1 MPEPIYTGAA
11 LLTAL
16 TAYADTLEAEAS
28 QSFLDA
34 VVEFTNEGDLPEIMA
49 ELQQGRI
56 TIEDLPERIQ
66 LLEMNT
72 SEIQTVV
79 GKAVRGGGTI
89 TAKAAQLETAWD
101 VTQPSV
107 IEAALDYGAESI
119 TEINKTTQ
127 KTIAQL
133 ISNAIDTGMGR
144 DELVDKIKQN
154 VGLLPQHVTAADRY
168 EQMLIDQGTSKR
180 EVKRLVKEYAE
191 RMLDYRANMIARTE
205 VAQAMNIGQMQFWDQ
220 MQGRGLLPPNAQR
233 IWMTADDERVCV
245 ICGPMDQV
253 VAPLNGMWMTD
264 NGAVSHPT
272 QVHPQCR
279 CAMGLVFEP
288 LAKGIPQILNKFNPY
303 HDKLGRFTTAGGAFS
318 ISGNIPASMVGTG
331 SHLAAL
337 ASANGGF
344 TFNTKRGEFRQSGFA
359 VSPY

>member
-127 KTIAQL
+127 KTI
-133 ISNAIDTGMGR
+133 
-144 DELVDKIKQN
+144 
-154 VGLLPQHVTAADRY
+154 
-168 EQMLIDQGTSKR
+168 
-180 EVKRLVKEYAE
+180 
-191 RMLDYRANMIARTE
+191 
-205 VAQAMNIGQMQFWDQ
+205 W
-220 MQGRGLLPPNAQR
+220 
-233 IWMTADDERVCV
+233 
-245 ICGPMDQV
+245 
-253 VAPLNGMWMTD
+253 
-264 NGAVSHPT
+264 
-272 QVHPQCR
+272 
-279 CAMGLVFEP
+279 
-288 LAKGIPQILNKFNPY
+288 
-303 HDKLGRFTTAGGAFS
+303 
-318 ISGNIPASMVGTG
+318 
-331 SHLAAL
+331 
-337 ASANGGF
+337 
-344 TFNTKRGEFRQSGFA
+344 FR
-359 VSPY
+359 